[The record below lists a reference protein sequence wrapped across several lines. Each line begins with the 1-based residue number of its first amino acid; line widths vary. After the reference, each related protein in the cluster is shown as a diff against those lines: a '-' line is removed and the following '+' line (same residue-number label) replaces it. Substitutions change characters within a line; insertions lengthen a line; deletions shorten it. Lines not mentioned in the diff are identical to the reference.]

1 MGNGIPH
8 LTGSVVFT
16 DLARNE
22 ESGPPVR
29 GVLAY
34 SRVSTDGKLNDFSVI
49 ETDYNFGSGSA
60 YYVSLGTNLDQTRLY
75 LGVHGSMKVTD
86 FNQGTV
92 FEIVP

>member
-1 MGNGIPH
+1 MGSGIPA

-16 DLARNE
+16 DFARDE
-22 ESGPPVR
+22 ESPPPVR

-34 SRVSTDGKLNDFSVI
+34 TRVRTDGKLNDFSDI
-49 ETDYNFGSGSA
+49 EIDYNFGSQSA

-75 LGVHGSMKVTD
+75 LGVYGSMNVTD

>member
-1 MGNGIPH
+1 MGNGIPD

-16 DLARNE
+16 DFVRKE
-22 ESGPPVR
+22 ETQRLPR

-34 SRVSTDGKLNDFSVI
+34 TKAGTDCKLNDFSVI
-49 ETDYNFGSGSA
+49 EADYNFGSQSA
-60 YYVSLGTNLDQTRLY
+60 YYVSLGTNLNQTRLY
-75 LGVHGSMKVTD
+75 LGVYGSSNVTA

>member
-1 MGNGIPH
+1 MESPH

-16 DLARNE
+16 DLARRE
-22 ESGPPVR
+22 ESQTPAR

-34 SRVSTDGKLNDFSVI
+34 TRVRTDGKLNDFSVI
-49 ETDYNFGSGSA
+49 ETDYNFGSQSA

-75 LGVHGSMKVTD
+75 LGVYGSMKVTD